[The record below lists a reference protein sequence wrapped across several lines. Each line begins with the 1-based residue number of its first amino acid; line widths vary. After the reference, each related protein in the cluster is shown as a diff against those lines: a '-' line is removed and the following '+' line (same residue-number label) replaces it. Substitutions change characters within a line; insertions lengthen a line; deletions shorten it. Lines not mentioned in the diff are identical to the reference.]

1 MFSLVKSTVLDSIL
15 APQYQQWMWQAL
27 LVTLSI
33 SAISIFCASVL
44 GLLLASLRNSRSAF
58 VRTTTVLACSLFR
71 DTPLLLQ
78 ILFWYFAAPQLLPAA
93 LMVWLN
99 SAHEISLLGLQIGW
113 PSFEF
118 IAGCTALTLYS
129 AVFIAEDIR
138 SGIRGV
144 ARGQRDAAL
153 ALGMTNT
160 QSMRFV
166 ILPQAWRLA
175 RPALFGQYMH
185 IVKNSSLTM
194 AIGVAELSYASRQI
208 ETETLKAFAAYGVAT
223 LLYIAINML
232 INAWDAALQRRQMQ
246 VS

>member
-1 MFSLVKSTVLDSIL
+1 MLDSFL

-33 SAISIFCASVL
+33 SAISIFCATVI
-44 GLLLASLRNSRSAF
+44 GLLLAGLRNSQMAV
-58 VRTTTVLACSLFR
+58 VRVATVLFTSLFR

-78 ILFWYFAAPQLLPAA
+78 ILFWYFAAPQLLPLAW
-93 LMVWLN
+93 MEWLN
-99 SAHEISLLGLQIGW
+99 SSHELSMFGVALGW

-144 ARGQRDAAL
+144 SRGQRDAAL

-160 QSMRFV
+160 QSLRHV

-185 IVKNSSLTM
+185 VVKNSSLTM
-194 AIGVAELSYASRQI
+194 AIGVAELSYVSRQI

-223 LLYIAINML
+223 LLYIAINAL
-232 INAWDAALQRRQMQ
+232 INAWDAWLQHRQARA
-246 VS
+246 V

>member
-1 MFSLVKSTVLDSIL
+1 
-15 APQYQQWMWQAL
+15 MWQAL
-27 LVTLSI
+27 LITLSI
-33 SAISIFCASVL
+33 SVISIVCATVA
-44 GLLLASLRNSRSAF
+44 GLLLAGLRNSQIAA
-58 VRTTTVLACSLFR
+58 VRVTTVLGASLFR

-78 ILFWYFAAPQLLPAA
+78 ILFWYFAAPQLLPAGWMA
-93 LMVWLN
+93 WLTGT
-99 SAHEISLLGLQIGW
+99 HEVQLFGISLGW

-153 ALGMTNT
+153 ALGMSNA
-160 QSMRFV
+160 QSLRFV

-185 IVKNSSLTM
+185 VVKNSSLTM
-194 AIGVAELSYASRQI
+194 AIGVAELSYVSRQI

-223 LLYIAINML
+223 LLYIAINTL
-232 INAWDAALQRRQMQ
+232 INAWDAWLQHRDAK
-246 VS
+246 VV

>member
-1 MFSLVKSTVLDSIL
+1 MLDSFL

-33 SAISIFCASVL
+33 SAISIVLATVL
-44 GLLLASLRNSRSAF
+44 GLFLAGLRNSQIGF
-58 VRTTTVLACSLFR
+58 VRIVTVLSCSLFR

-78 ILFWYFAAPQLLPAA
+78 ILFWYFAAPQLLPSA
-93 LMVWLN
+93 LMAWLN
-99 SAHEISLLGLQIGW
+99 SAHAFSLFGVSIGW

-144 ARGQRDAAL
+144 ERGQHDAAM
-153 ALGMTNT
+153 ALGMTNV
-160 QSMRFV
+160 QGMRFI

-185 IVKNSSLTM
+185 VVKNSSLTM

-223 LLYIAINML
+223 LLYIGINAL
-232 INAWDAALQRRQMQ
+232 INAWDALLQQRQQ
-246 VS
+246 PLRGY